1 MDTKM
6 FLIYLELLKK
16 YNMDGTS
23 KVEKKE
29 LAKDMELIK
38 NGLLP
43 VKYII
48 RQRKLLMNE
57 RIYIKI
63 KLKYTIISKYVIVK
77 LVEMRK
83 SHYIFIYNGSFY
95 LQKYGKLNITQI

>member
-16 YNMDGTS
+16 YNMEGIPQR
-23 KVEKKE
+23 EKKE

-43 VKYII
+43 IKYLIK
-48 RQRKLLMNE
+48 QRKDVNE
-57 RIYIKI
+57 
-63 KLKYTIISKYVIVK
+63 
-77 LVEMRK
+77 
-83 SHYIFIYNGSFY
+83 
-95 LQKYGKLNITQI
+95 

>member
-16 YNMDGTS
+16 YNLDGAS

-48 RQRKLLMNE
+48 R
-57 RIYIKI
+57 
-63 KLKYTIISKYVIVK
+63 
-77 LVEMRK
+77 
-83 SHYIFIYNGSFY
+83 
-95 LQKYGKLNITQI
+95 

>member
-29 LAKDMELIK
+29 LKMEK
-38 NGLLP
+38 
-43 VKYII
+43 
-48 RQRKLLMNE
+48 Q
-57 RIYIKI
+57 
-63 KLKYTIISKYVIVK
+63 
-77 LVEMRK
+77 
-83 SHYIFIYNGSFY
+83 F
-95 LQKYGKLNITQI
+95 

>member
-16 YNMDGTS
+16 YNMES
-23 KVEKKE
+23 IPQREKKE

-48 RQRKLLMNE
+48 K
-57 RIYIKI
+57 
-63 KLKYTIISKYVIVK
+63 
-77 LVEMRK
+77 
-83 SHYIFIYNGSFY
+83 
-95 LQKYGKLNITQI
+95 

>member
-16 YNMDGTS
+16 YNMNDTT

-29 LAKDMELIK
+29 LAKDIKKKK

-48 RQRKLLMNE
+48 R
-57 RIYIKI
+57 
-63 KLKYTIISKYVIVK
+63 
-77 LVEMRK
+77 
-83 SHYIFIYNGSFY
+83 
-95 LQKYGKLNITQI
+95 

>member
-16 YNMDGTS
+16 YNMEDTS
-23 KVEKKE
+23 QREKKE

-48 RQRKLLMNE
+48 R
-57 RIYIKI
+57 
-63 KLKYTIISKYVIVK
+63 
-77 LVEMRK
+77 
-83 SHYIFIYNGSFY
+83 
-95 LQKYGKLNITQI
+95 

>member
-57 RIYIKI
+57 RISLY
-63 KLKYTIISKYVIVK
+63 
-77 LVEMRK
+77 
-83 SHYIFIYNGSFY
+83 
-95 LQKYGKLNITQI
+95 

>member
-16 YNMDGTS
+16 YNMDGNS

-48 RQRKLLMNE
+48 R
-57 RIYIKI
+57 
-63 KLKYTIISKYVIVK
+63 
-77 LVEMRK
+77 
-83 SHYIFIYNGSFY
+83 
-95 LQKYGKLNITQI
+95 

>member
-16 YNMDGTS
+16 YNQEDTS
-23 KVEKKE
+23 EEEKNE

-43 VKYII
+43 IKY
-48 RQRKLLMNE
+48 L
-57 RIYIKI
+57 IK
-63 KLKYTIISKYVIVK
+63 
-77 LVEMRK
+77 
-83 SHYIFIYNGSFY
+83 
-95 LQKYGKLNITQI
+95 

>member
-1 MDTKM
+1 MDIKM

-16 YNMDGTS
+16 YNMEGIPQR
-23 KVEKKE
+23 EKKE

-57 RIYIKI
+57 RIY
-63 KLKYTIISKYVIVK
+63 Y
-77 LVEMRK
+77 
-83 SHYIFIYNGSFY
+83 YNC
-95 LQKYGKLNITQI
+95 

>member
-16 YNMDGTS
+16 YNMEDTS
-23 KVEKKE
+23 QREKKE

-43 VKYII
+43 IKY
-48 RQRKLLMNE
+48 L
-57 RIYIKI
+57 IK
-63 KLKYTIISKYVIVK
+63 
-77 LVEMRK
+77 
-83 SHYIFIYNGSFY
+83 
-95 LQKYGKLNITQI
+95 

>member
-43 VKYII
+43 IKYII
-48 RQRKLLMNE
+48 K
-57 RIYIKI
+57 
-63 KLKYTIISKYVIVK
+63 
-77 LVEMRK
+77 
-83 SHYIFIYNGSFY
+83 
-95 LQKYGKLNITQI
+95 

>member
-1 MDTKM
+1 MNTKM

-16 YNMDGTS
+16 YNMEGIPQR
-23 KVEKKE
+23 EKKE

-48 RQRKLLMNE
+48 K
-57 RIYIKI
+57 
-63 KLKYTIISKYVIVK
+63 
-77 LVEMRK
+77 
-83 SHYIFIYNGSFY
+83 
-95 LQKYGKLNITQI
+95 